1 MASTT
6 GSLMTSTTDSGARPR
21 ILCVSFSP
29 IHADARV
36 LRQLEVLHEF
46 GEVTTV
52 GYGNAPDR
60 VARHIRVPDVA
71 ASLPQ
76 TPVGVLKLALR
87 LHDSVE
93 LEAPGERAVHDE
105 VVASG
110 PYDLVIANDA
120 RALPL
125 AFTAAGSAPVLADM
139 HEWAPEERSTVF
151 VWRVLVAPYMAH
163 LCQKYLPRA
172 AAVTSVSAGL
182 ARLYSE
188 RYGVETDIVRN
199 AADLRDMTA
208 SAVDPGRIRLVHSGT
223 ADRERNILELID
235 ATERLGERF
244 SLDLYLLEVPGGH
257 LDEIR
262 KRARSSPRVMVHE
275 PVPPETLPEVL
286 NQYDL
291 GVFLYPLKTLS
302 HLYHLPNK
310 FFDFVQARLGLVF
323 SPAPEINTHIEQYG
337 IGLITADTSAD
348 ALVSALRDIS
358 VEDVERFKAAA
369 DCSARELSSEPDRA
383 VQRTVLGRLLM
394 RQTVAVAL
402 EDSGQSGALV
412 P

>member
-1 MASTT
+1 MATT
-6 GSLMTSTTDSGARPR
+6 THTDARPR

-36 LRQLEVLHEF
+36 LRQLEVLHEL

-52 GYGNAPDR
+52 GYGAAPEG
-60 VARHIRVPDVA
+60 VAHHVRVPDDA
-71 ASLPQ
+71 PSLPQ
-76 TPVGVLKLALR
+76 TAAGVLKLALR
-87 LHDSVE
+87 LHESVE
-93 LEAPGERAVHDE
+93 LDAPGEKAVRAE
-105 VVASG
+105 TVASG
-110 PYDLVIANDA
+110 PYDVVVANDA

-125 AFTAAGSAPVLADM
+125 AFAAAGSAPVLADM
-139 HEWAPEERSTVF
+139 HEWAPEERSTVLL
-151 VWRVLVAPYMAH
+151 WRMLVAPYMAH
-163 LCQKYLPRA
+163 LCSKYLPRA

-182 ARLYSE
+182 AGLYSE
-188 RYGVETDIVRN
+188 RYGVATDIVRN
-199 AADLRDMTA
+199 AADLRQLTA
-208 SAVDPGRIRLVHSGT
+208 STVDEERIRLVHSGT

-244 SLDLYLLEVPGGH
+244 SLDLYLIEVPGGH
-257 LDEIR
+257 LGEIR
-262 KRARSSPRVMVHE
+262 RRAASSPRVSVHD

-323 SPAPEINTHIEQYG
+323 SPAPEINAHIEQYG
-337 IGLITADTSAD
+337 IGIITADTSAD
-348 ALVSALRDIS
+348 ALVSALREITVD
-358 VEDVERFKAAA
+358 DVERFKSAS
-369 DCSARELSSEPDRA
+369 DRSARELSSEPDRA
-383 VQRTVLGRLLM
+383 VQRAVLGRLLSP
-394 RQTVAVAL
+394 RSLAVG
-402 EDSGQSGALV
+402 DDGPHGALV